1 MNSIIT
7 LDRNTIMSVLTLK
20 DVIEGI
26 EQVYKWKAEGLT
38 DTFPLVFH
46 EFDPGIADMD
56 IKSGHIKP
64 AGIYGM
70 KFLSFFLPN
79 IKNNEAPLSATISLF
94 DDKTGYQTAILE
106 GSCITGMRTSAAA
119 AIGAKYLARKESE
132 VLTVIG
138 AGHQCIFQVAALCE
152 VMPNL
157 KKVYIHDPINH
168 ENALQKEL
176 KIRELIKEELNLE
189 LNENV
194 TVKAIESLEEAI
206 KESDIVVTITPSRK
220 ALVKR
225 EWVKEGTHFSC
236 IGSDMSGKQ
245 EIDPIILKDALVYV
259 DDMNQCVNVGEIEL
273 AIKEGI
279 IDEAHVVGEI
289 GHAMLDS
296 TKARTNDKQIT
307 VFDSTGIAIQ
317 DLITAQK
324 AVELAKKQNKGNY
337 ITL

>member
-1 MNSIIT
+1 MNQIIT

-26 EQVYKWKAEGLT
+26 EQVYMWKAEGKT

-46 EFDPGIADMD
+46 EFEPQIADMD

-79 IKNNEAPLSATISLF
+79 LKNNEAPLSATISLF
-94 DDKTGYQTAILE
+94 DDKTGYPIAILE

-132 VLTVIG
+132 VLTVVG
-138 AGHQCIFQVAALCE
+138 AGHQCIYQVAAMAE

-168 ENALQKEL
+168 ENAISKEQNIRKLIQEEL
-176 KIRELIKEELNLE
+176 KIELDEKI
-189 LNENV
+189 V
-194 TVKAIESLEEAI
+194 VKAKENLEEAI
-206 KESDIVVTITPSRK
+206 KESDIVVTITPSK
-220 ALVKR
+220 QPLVKR
-225 EWVKEGTHFSC
+225 EWVKDGTHFSC
-236 IGSDMSGKQ
+236 IGADMSGKQ
-245 EIDPIILKDALVYV
+245 EIDANILKDARVYV
-259 DDMNQCVNVGEIEL
+259 DDLPQCVNVGEIEL
-273 AIKEGI
+273 GIKEGVLCESDI
-279 IDEAHVVGEI
+279 IGEI
-289 GHAMLDS
+289 GIAMLD
-296 TKARTNDKQIT
+296 KDKGRTNEKQIT

-317 DLITAQK
+317 DLMSAHK
-324 AVELAKKQNKGNY
+324 AVELAKKQGKGTI

>member
-1 MNSIIT
+1 MNQIIT

-20 DVIEGI
+20 DVIEAI
-26 EQVYKWKAEGLT
+26 EQVYMWKAEKQV

-46 EFDPGIADMD
+46 EFNPGVADMD

-79 IKNNEAPLSATISLF
+79 IKNNQAPLSATISLF
-94 DDKTGYQTAILE
+94 DDTTGYPTAIVE

-119 AIGAKYLARKESE
+119 AIGAKTLARKDSR
-132 VLTVIG
+132 VLTVVG

-152 VMPNL
+152 VMPNIE
-157 KKVYIHDPINH
+157 KVYIHDPINH
-168 ENALQKEL
+168 DNAISKE
-176 KIRELIKEELNLE
+176 KTIRQSIQEELNLQ
-189 LNENV
+189 LKDHIV
-194 TVKAIESLEEAI
+194 VKAIQNLEEAV

-220 ALVKR
+220 ALIKK

-236 IGSDMSGKQ
+236 IGADMSGKQ
-245 EIDPIILKDALVYV
+245 EIDPEILKDAKVFV
-259 DDMNQCVNVGEIEL
+259 DDMTQCLSVGEIEL
-273 AIKEGI
+273 AVKEGI
-279 IDEAHVVGEI
+279 LKEENVCGEI
-289 GHAMLDS
+289 GEAMLNP
-296 TKARTNDKQIT
+296 KIARTNDSEIT
-307 VFDSTGIAIQ
+307 VFDSTGIAVQ

-324 AVELAKKQNKGNY
+324 AVELAKLQNKGTY